1 MSVSLNINPQKSF
14 RFVKVFTS
22 IVSSKTNTKIDSK
35 LSQMKKFSKE
45 SIPTP
50 KEIKNVAI
58 KSKIQIQKNITP
70 QDRFIDIMV

>member
-1 MSVSLNINPQKSF
+1 MSINLNINPQKSF
-14 RFVKVFTS
+14 QFVKVFTS
-22 IVSSKTNTKIDSK
+22 IVSSKTDIKIDSK
-35 LSQMKKFSKE
+35 LSQIKKFSKE

-58 KSKIQIQKNITP
+58 KSKIKIQNNLTP